1 MSKKPADINVLYVDD
16 EEPNINV
23 FRIAF
28 KRRYKIFTAQSGEAA
43 LEVMASNDIHVVIA
57 DHRMPGMTGIEL
69 LSQIG
74 DLYPKVYRIVIS
86 EYVNDAIIREA
97 MKAYDFTG
105 SMGKPWNGDELKVMI
120 DKALE
125 EDED

>member
-1 MSKKPADINVLYVDD
+1 MSKNPRDLNVLYVDD

-28 KRRYKIFTAQSGEAA
+28 KRRYTIFTAQSGEEA
-43 LEVMASNDIHVVIA
+43 LEIMKDNDIHVIVA

-69 LSQIG
+69 LSQVG

-120 DKALE
+120 DKALV
-125 EDED
+125 ED

>member
-1 MSKKPADINVLYVDD
+1 MAKKPADLNVLYVDD

-28 KRRYKIFTAQSGEAA
+28 KRRYNIFTAQSGQEA
-43 LEVMASNDIHVVIA
+43 LDIMSNNDIHVIVA

-69 LSQIG
+69 LSKVG
-74 DLYPKVYRIVIS
+74 DMYPTVYRIVIS

-105 SMGKPWNGDELKVMI
+105 SMGKPWDGDELKTMI

-125 EDED
+125 ED